1 MSKIFQELKVEKRLR
16 IRVRTGT
23 LWNLRLKMVQQFH
36 LAQKFNLVI
45 TILFFSLLFLLIFN
59 FDVNLVFP
67 ILLNEHMRGVIVN
80 SKTRERNYA
89 RHQNDHQLP
98 RENKS
103 EVRNGQMDLY

>member
-1 MSKIFQELKVEKRLR
+1 
-16 IRVRTGT
+16 
-23 LWNLRLKMVQQFH
+23 MVQKCD
-36 LAQKFNLVI
+36 LAQQFTPVI
-45 TILFFSLLFLLIFN
+45 SILFFSLLFLLIFN

-67 ILLNEHMRGVIVN
+67 ILLNEQMRGVIVN
-80 SKTRERNYA
+80 SKTGERNYA

>member
-1 MSKIFQELKVEKRLR
+1 
-16 IRVRTGT
+16 
-23 LWNLRLKMVQQFH
+23 MVQKCD
-36 LAQKFNLVI
+36 LAQQFTPVI
-45 TILFFSLLFLLIFN
+45 SILFFSLLFLLIFN

-80 SKTRERNYA
+80 SKTGEINYA
-89 RHQNDHQLP
+89 IRHQHDHQLP